1 MFYLGSDSKFVG
13 FPKVWCIF
21 NDWQKI
27 FRIVLC
33 KLKSSLRAYNCS
45 QKAEKLIRWFQKQ
58 PPRGVLK
65 KRCPGNMQQIYRRTP
80 MPKCD
85 FNKVASNF
93 IEITLWHGCSA
104 VNLLH
109 IFRRSLPRNTPAW
122 LLLKFVTTMQQ
133 VKCSPF
139 QQKIANLTLK
149 SWILSRKFKEYITC
163 LDFIYGKGV

>member
-1 MFYLGSDSKFVG
+1 MAGCILGKISATTLSFRSSHPEVFLSKSVLRRWSKFTGEHPCRSV
-13 FPKVWCIF
+13 IS
-21 NDWQKI
+21 I
-27 FRIVLC
+27 
-33 KLKSSLRAYNCS
+33 KLVC
-45 QKAEKLIRWFQKQ
+45 
-58 PPRGVLK
+58 
-65 KRCPGNMQQIYRRTP
+65 
-80 MPKCD
+80 
-85 FNKVASNF
+85 NF